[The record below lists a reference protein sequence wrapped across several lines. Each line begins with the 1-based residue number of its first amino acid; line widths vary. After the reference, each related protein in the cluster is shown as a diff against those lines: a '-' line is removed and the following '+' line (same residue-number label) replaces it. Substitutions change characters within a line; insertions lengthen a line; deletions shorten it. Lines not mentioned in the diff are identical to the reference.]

1 MKLRLSVL
9 GLATAALLAL
19 PLVAEAGSGT
29 PRATGGG
36 QILFSTDGGAGNT
49 IAFNAHGGAVPK
61 GQLQKIDRSAGNG
74 QAQVRFHGVVD
85 CYRQISANSA
95 EFGGYNKSDLGDRWT
110 VVVTDN
116 GEGANAAGADMI
128 AFEDTAMDACA
139 EDDDDGDASLELGRG
154 NVQVYD
160 GS

>member
-1 MKLRLSVL
+1 MRLRMSVL
-9 GLATAALLAL
+9 GLASALMLAV

-29 PRATGGG
+29 PRSTGGG

-49 IAFNAHGGAVPK
+49 IAFNAHGGAAPR

-74 QAQVRFHGVVD
+74 RSQVRFHGVVD
-85 CYRQISANSA
+85 CYRVINSNTA
-95 EFGGYNKSDLGDRWT
+95 EFGGFNRDDPADRWT
-110 VVVTDN
+110 AVVMDN
-116 GEGANAAGADMI
+116 GEGAGVTDMI
-128 AFEDTAMDACA
+128 AFEDTAMDACQQ
-139 EDDDDGDASLELGRG
+139 DSNDGSNSMDLARG

>member
-9 GLATAALLAL
+9 GLASALLLAL

-49 IAFNAHGGAVPK
+49 IAFTAQGGAAPK
-61 GQLQKIDRSAGNG
+61 GQLQKIDRSAGTG
-74 QAQVRFHGVVD
+74 QSQVKFHGVVD
-85 CYRQISANSA
+85 CYRVISPNSA
-95 EFGGYNKSDLGDRWT
+95 EFGGYNRDDPADRWT
-110 VVVTDN
+110 AVVTDN
-116 GEGANAAGADMI
+116 GEGVNATGADMI
-128 AFEDTAMDACA
+128 AFEDTAMDAC
-139 EDDDDGDASLELGRG
+139 DQDNNDGSNSMDLGRG

>member
-1 MKLRLSVL
+1 MRFRVAVL
-9 GLATAALLAL
+9 GLASALMLAV

-29 PRATGGG
+29 PRSTGGG

-49 IAFNAHGGAVPK
+49 IAFNAHGGAAPK

-74 QAQVRFHGVVD
+74 QSQVRFHGVVD
-85 CYRQISANSA
+85 CYRVINSNTA
-95 EFGGYNKSDLGDRWT
+95 EFGGFNRDDPDDRWT
-110 VVVTDN
+110 AVVMDN
-116 GEGANAAGADMI
+116 GEGAGANDMI
-128 AFEDTAMDACA
+128 AFEDTAMDACQQ
-139 EDDDDGDASLELGRG
+139 DNNDGSNSMDLARG